1 MDRMIICEKRSIKY
15 ECRSEKCCG
24 KSFFS
29 TGLNNDHDYNF
40 VNRIFYLLPDLIDE
54 LEGARNPL
62 YHNRWRIK

>member
-1 MDRMIICEKRSIKY
+1 MGDHQEKVAKNHFSI
-15 ECRSEKCCG
+15 R
-24 KSFFS
+24 
-29 TGLNNDHDYNF
+29 GLNNEPDYNF